1 MVVCAVAEGMLKY
14 RQELSGRFQS
24 GLSLLLCFSL
34 DFKSFH
40 CLLKEQFTEQLS
52 LWKLVL

>member
-1 MVVCAVAEGMLKY
+1 MCAVAEGMLKY